1 MCHLGASIEIIC
13 VGNELLIGKTMNTNA
28 HWLAKR
34 VTSLGLSA
42 RRITVVGDDI
52 NEISDVIRE
61 AIQRSPDFIL
71 TSGGLGPTFD
81 DVTLEGLSKGLGR
94 RLQKNDKALGM
105 VREKYRKYVEEGR
118 MKRVELTPPRVKMA
132 KLPQGAEPLPNPVGT
147 APGVL
152 VATDSLTIM
161 ALPGVPSEMKAIFDE
176 SALPI
181 LKKAAGDTI
190 FFETSIEAT
199 GVMESELAPF
209 IARVMHDNPYV
220 YIKSHPKGEER
231 IHRIEFH
238 LSTTAK
244 DTKVARKRV
253 GKALLQLSETIM
265 ERGGRINPAKTKS

>member
-1 MCHLGASIEIIC
+1 LAASIEIIC

-42 RRITVVGDDI
+42 RRITVVGDDV

-94 RLQKNDKALGM
+94 RLQKNDEALRM

-118 MKRVELTPPRVKMA
+118 MRRVELTPPRVKMA

-209 IARVMHDNPYV
+209 VARVMHDNPYV

-253 GKALLQLSETIM
+253 GKALLQLSEAIM
-265 ERGGRINPAKTKS
+265 ERGGRVNPTKTKS